1 VASHLPI
8 ISKAASAASELFRII
23 DRRSLIDPLS
33 EDGLRPERVIG
44 EIEIRDIEFSYPSR
58 PRTKVLHG
66 LTLSVPANKTT
77 ALVGASGCGK
87 STIMGLLEYWYQ
99 PSAGNILLDGVEL
112 GQLNL
117 NWLRSNIRSVE
128 QVRRFLSRE

>member
-33 EDGLRPERVIG
+33 EDVIG